1 MNEAPEYTKSEVDS
15 FVDEIY
21 TYEEINFLD
30 VTFTNAF
37 LYSSFPITSFEA
49 LRLINNV
56 APCKACFIEGLV
68 GLQRSSQISVPNL
81 KAGLFIS
88 ENINLPNGIW

>member
-37 LYSSFPITSFEA
+37 LYSSFPPFF
-49 LRLINNV
+49 LKKQV
-56 APCKACFIEGLV
+56 HFHHAPASLVVYNRFSEKSWLSSVRFGL
-68 GLQRSSQISVPNL
+68 
-81 KAGLFIS
+81 
-88 ENINLPNGIW
+88 

>member
-37 LYSSFPITSFEA
+37 LYSSFPPF
-49 LRLINNV
+49 
-56 APCKACFIEGLV
+56 F
-68 GLQRSSQISVPNL
+68 
-81 KAGLFIS
+81 
-88 ENINLPNGIW
+88 